1 MVDEFPGS
9 PVPIG
14 SPFYIQRSQVE
25 KQAYEEITKP
35 GSLLR
40 IKAPRNTGK
49 TSLMLRLIADA
60 RSKDYAPVMINFKQ
74 AEREIFASLDKFLRW
89 FCANISVQ
97 LGLALKLDDYW
108 DEDFGSKISATLYLQ
123 GYILEQIN
131 RPILLCLNKVH
142 HIFEYPKIAQEFL
155 PLLRS
160 WHEEG
165 KHLDQW
171 LKLRLVVIHSTE
183 IYIPLNL
190 NQSPFNV
197 GLPLKLPPFTLE
209 QVQELALKY
218 GLLWAKE
225 EKGKQQLAL
234 LLEMVG
240 GHPYLIRLA
249 FYAIAKDH
257 ISIEQV
263 LKEAPTI
270 SGIYQEHLR
279 TLLDN
284 LKQNPALETAFK
296 QVINTTNK
304 TNLPAMSAYQLENM
318 GLIEIQGDKVQPRCM
333 LYRLYFQNQ
342 LQENNPLLERLKELE
357 KENQELHRLC
367 YLDDLTNL
375 ANQRYFNHYLDK
387 TYELTAHQG
396 AYLSVILCDL
406 DYFEI
411 YNKCYGKVAG
421 DECLIKIAQTLIKLV
436 DRSCDLVAK
445 YGDDSFA
452 ILLFEKPPMMAVHL
466 AEKIRKN
473 VEDLYIPQDP
483 KRIGLPSSFI
493 TVSMGVAS
501 VIPQLKDKPQQLI
514 ESAEKALFKSKQK
527 GKNTVSLA

>member
-9 PVPIG
+9 PVPLD

-25 KQAYEEITKP
+25 KLAYEEITKP

-49 TSLMLRLIADA
+49 TSLMLRLIAQA
-60 RSKDYAPVMINFKQ
+60 KSKDYAPVIINLKQ
-74 AEREIFASLDKFLRW
+74 AEAEILASLDKFLRW

-97 LGLALKLDDYW
+97 LGLPLKLDDYW

-131 RPILLCLNKVH
+131 CPILLCLNKVH
-142 HIFEYPKIAQEFL
+142 HLFEYPKIAQEFL

-165 KHLDQW
+165 KHLEQW

-209 QVQELALKY
+209 QVQDFALKY
-218 GLLWAKE
+218 GFSCEKE
-225 EKGKQQLAL
+225 EQFKQKLAL

-240 GHPYLIRLA
+240 GHPYLIHLA
-249 FYAIAKDH
+249 FYTMAKDN

-263 LKEAPTI
+263 LREAPTI

-279 TLLDN
+279 SLLDN
-284 LKQNPALETAFK
+284 LKKDSALETAFK
-296 QVINTTNK
+296 KVINHTDK
-304 TNLPAMSAYQLENM
+304 INLSAMSAYQLENM

-342 LQENNPLLERLKELE
+342 LQESNPLLQRLKELE

-375 ANQRYFNHYLDK
+375 ANQRYFNHYLGK

-396 AYLSVILCDL
+396 AYLSVVLCDL
-406 DYFEI
+406 DYFDI
-411 YNKCYGKVAG
+411 YNKYYGKVAG
-421 DECLIKIAQTLIKLV
+421 DECLKKIAQTLIKLV
-436 DRSCDLVAK
+436 DRSCDLVAR

-473 VEDLYIPQDP
+473 VEDLKVIQDP
-483 KRIGLPSSFI
+483 KRIGLPSSYVTI
-493 TVSMGVAS
+493 SIGVAS
-501 VIPQLKDKPQQLI
+501 VIPQLKEQSQQLI
-514 ESAEKALFKSKQK
+514 ESAEKALLKSKQK